1 MDSVEDLN
9 NTHNDN
15 KSLERPLGESRVWGL
30 VRRTV
35 VSDACRV
42 LIVIS
47 LGSLLLGVVMKYL
60 MMPED
65 AQAYEVIS
73 NWMRNWLE
81 LTFSGITMGL
91 LVFMLAIG
99 MTLVFGL
106 MGVFNLAHGAFIAL
120 GTFLCWHVIFRIHM
134 ETNVTKTVLW
144 SPMPGKVPAI
154 ERTFVETHGFLY
166 DGNWMTTVLL
176 IVIGLIVATFAM
188 GVIAILY
195 ERFIVRRVYS
205 NPTTQILMTLG
216 GAVILIEIILLFY
229 GGATPRI
236 FKPDFLQGKLFLVE
250 SWGGGVGVDNSRLF
264 AGGIGLVIYFLMH
277 WMLSKT
283 RFGLLVRAGVD
294 DRSMVEVMGYRI
306 GINFIGVF
314 VLANVLAT
322 IGGSLYAVNSG
333 SVSVSIADDLLL
345 VVMVAIMVGG
355 PGSVKGC
362 LFGSIILMLSQN
374 YMNGLY
380 TPLGGEFTSVILL
393 LVILLWRPKG
403 LVPLGGGNQ

>member
-1 MDSVEDLN
+1 MGKW
-9 NTHNDN
+9 
-15 KSLERPLGESRVWGL
+15 KSIFFSDVAI
-30 VRRTV
+30 V
-35 VSDACRV
+35 VC
-42 LIVIS
+42 IVCI
-47 LGSLLLGVVMKYL
+47 GSLLAGVAIKL
-60 MMPED
+60 STMPAD
-65 AQAYEVIS
+65 AVATQVVS
-73 NWMRNWLE
+73 NWARNWLE

-91 LVFMLAIG
+91 LVFLLAIG

-120 GTFLCWHVIFRIHM
+120 GTFLCWHVIFRIHV

-154 ERTFVETHGFLY
+154 ERTFVETRGFLY
-166 DGNWMTTVLL
+166 DGNWMTTMLL
-176 IVIGLIVATFAM
+176 IVIGLVVAAVAM
-188 GVIAILY
+188 SIIAVLY
-195 ERFIVRRVYS
+195 ERFIVRKVYS

-216 GAVILIEIILLFY
+216 GAVILIEMILLFY

-236 FKPDFLQGKLFLVE
+236 FKPDFLQGKLFLME
-250 SWGGGVGVDNSRLF
+250 WWEGGVGIDNSRLF
-264 AGGIGLVIYFLMH
+264 AGGIGLVIYLFMH
-277 WMLSKT
+277 WMLAKT

-306 GINFIGVF
+306 GGIFIWVF

-345 VVMVAIMVGG
+345 VVMVAIMIGG

-362 LFGSIILMLSQN
+362 LFGSVLLMLCQN

-380 TPLGGEFTSVILL
+380 TPLGGEFTSVLL
-393 LVILLWRPKG
+393 MLIILLWRPKG
-403 LVPLGGGNQ
+403 LLPLEGGGA